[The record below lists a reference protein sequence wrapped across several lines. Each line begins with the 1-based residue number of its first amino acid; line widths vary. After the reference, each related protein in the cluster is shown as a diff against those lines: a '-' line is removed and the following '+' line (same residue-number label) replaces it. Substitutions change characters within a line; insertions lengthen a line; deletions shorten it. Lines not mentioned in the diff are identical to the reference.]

1 MIKGAPRA
9 QGSALC
15 IETKMGSR
23 LRAGVLALL
32 VVLLAAGAG
41 ASAAEVAGRREA
53 DIRARVRAMT
63 NRGGVQTSSLAQLIS
78 VRQAPPPP
86 APATRPTPATGGW
99 LCVERESY
107 PACAAGVS
115 GLCQPISCAEMVC
128 ADNGRGRAG
137 GSGCC

>member
-1 MIKGAPRA
+1 
-9 QGSALC
+9 
-15 IETKMGSR
+15 MGSK
-23 LRAGVLALL
+23 LRPGVLALL
-32 VVLLAAGAG
+32 VVLFAAGAG
-41 ASAAEVAGRREA
+41 ASAASGRREA

-63 NRGGVQTSSLAQLIS
+63 NRGAVQTSSTVQLIS

-115 GLCQPISCAEMVC
+115 GLCQPISCAEMVS